1 MLRVPRFQSF
11 AWQGLRSLG
20 CASGIYRSF
29 SYSTFRNSHQ
39 FSQIP
44 SQSPDHQ
51 SQYERFFRYSSGCW
65 LWDEEEQ
72 MRLRYAPFDVQRLQ
86 HLAAAAVGARTC
98 IAMAKTAEGDYSKSF
113 RLTMDNGATVIAK
126 ISRPFEAPEYYTT
139 ASEVATMDFV
149 RSVLNIPT
157 PHVYAWS
164 ADSANSVGVEYILMA
179 ELEGSPLEEI
189 WDQLPLEERIP
200 ILDDLVAV
208 EKKLSSVFFNRYGSI
223 YFASDNVPGAVPAEI
238 TGDVPAEAKDQFM
251 QRYSIGPVTDTDFWR
266 KERAAMET
274 DRGPWK
280 HPLEYLLALA
290 SCQEQW
296 IVRHASANTP
306 SNVCAYSAAQYSPAA
321 HLSLLQKFRPYLL
334 PDEPATTTAP
344 MIWHTGIH
352 PGNFFVK
359 DGRITGIT
367 NWHEVWARPLILQSS
382 TPRGAVLRGEDLR
395 TAA

>member
-1 MLRVPRFQSF
+1 
-11 AWQGLRSLG
+11 
-20 CASGIYRSF
+20 
-29 SYSTFRNSHQ
+29 
-39 FSQIP
+39 
-44 SQSPDHQ
+44 
-51 SQYERFFRYSSGCW
+51 
-65 LWDEEEQ
+65 
-72 MRLRYAPFDVQRLQ
+72 
-86 HLAAAAVGARTC
+86 
-98 IAMAKTAEGDYSKSF
+98 
-113 RLTMDNGATVIAK
+113 
-126 ISRPFEAPEYYTT
+126 
-139 ASEVATMDFV
+139 
-149 RSVLNIPT
+149 
-157 PHVYAWS
+157 
-164 ADSANSVGVEYILMA
+164 
-179 ELEGSPLEEI
+179 
-189 WDQLPLEERIP
+189 
-200 ILDDLVAV
+200 
-208 EKKLSSVFFNRYGSI
+208 
-223 YFASDNVPGAVPAEI
+223 
-238 TGDVPAEAKDQFM
+238 M

-274 DRGPWK
+274 DRGPCMSTHILGVLYVLIVTGK

-359 DGRITGIT
+359 NGRITGIT